1 MTFDRPACEALADRL
16 LRELFPICRSLSGE
30 GVRQS
35 LRVLQNHA
43 PLTILEYATGTP
55 CFDWTIPR
63 EWNAREAWIKD
74 ASGHKVVD
82 FAQSNL
88 HLVSYSTPVSGTFT
102 FAELEPHL
110 HTLPRLPRAI
120 PYRTS
125 YYREDWGFCLSQEQL
140 DGLDRQGRY
149 EVFIDSEL
157 EHGALTLAEA
167 RLAGASGRE
176 YLFST
181 YCCHPS
187 LANDNLSGLVL
198 TTLLCRELAGR
209 DLRHSY
215 RLVIVPET
223 IGAIAYLAH
232 HQEEMRRIA
241 GGFVVTCVGGPGPLG
256 YQPTFLGD
264 HHIDRAAGQAF
275 AELGVEPVLYP
286 FAPNGSD
293 ERQYSSPGFRIP
305 MATICKDKYFAYD
318 YYHTSLDDLSF
329 VSAGQIMETLEV
341 YLKAVE
347 ILEQD
352 EVLIS
357 TNPHGEPQLGR
368 RGLYP
373 QLGGKLL
380 PRPAQAPPEVLGGP
394 KVQPPP
400 EVLGGPKVQPPPELG
415 GPKVQPPP
423 ELDTVDALLWILF
436 LADGQ
441 HSLLDMA
448 RRAGAPFGQLRRLAT
463 VLLEEGLLRR
473 ADGNA

>member
-1 MTFDRPACEALADRL
+1 MTRDRAALKALADGL
-16 LRELFPICRSLSGE
+16 LRELFPICRSITGQ

-35 LRVLQNHA
+35 LAILQRHA
-43 PLTILEYATGTP
+43 PLAIQEYPSGTP

-74 ASGHKVVD
+74 SSGRKVVD
-82 FAQSNL
+82 FAVSNL
-88 HLVSYSTPVSGTFT
+88 HLVSYSVPLRATLTWD
-102 FAELEPHL
+102 ELAPHL
-110 HTLPRLPRAI
+110 HTLARLPRAI

-125 YYREDWGFCLSQEQL
+125 YYKEDWGFCLSQEQY
-140 DGLDRQGRY
+140 DALDRHGAH

-157 EHGALTLAEA
+157 KQGSLTLAEA
-167 RLAGASGRE
+167 RLPGGSGRE

-209 DLRHSY
+209 DLRHGY
-215 RLVIVPET
+215 RFVIAPET
-223 IGAIAYLAH
+223 IGVIAYLAH
-232 HQEEMRRIA
+232 NQEAMRSLT

-256 YQPTFLGD
+256 YQETFLGD
-264 HHIDRAAGQAF
+264 HHIDRAARQAF
-275 AELGVEPVLYP
+275 RELGIEPLRHA

-305 MATICKDKYFAYD
+305 VGSICKDKYFAYD
-318 YYHTSLDDLSF
+318 YYHTSLDDLDF
-329 VSAGQIMETLEV
+329 VKAGQILETLEV

-357 TNPHGEPQLGR
+357 TNPNCEPQLGR

-380 PRPAQAPPEVLGGP
+380 PSPPRTSATEA
-394 KVQPPP
+394 
-400 EVLGGPKVQPPPELG
+400 VQPPPELG
-415 GPKVQPPP
+415 GPQVQPPP

-441 HSLLDMA
+441 NSLLDMA
-448 RRAGAPFGQLRRLAT
+448 RRSGAPFGQLRRLADT
-463 VLLEEGLLRR
+463 LLAEGLLRR
-473 ADGNA
+473 GQEPPNHA

>member
-1 MTFDRPACEALADRL
+1 MSLDRPALESLADEL
-16 LRELFPICRSLSGE
+16 LAELFPICRSLTGD

-35 LRVLQNHA
+35 LAILQRHA
-43 PLTILEYATGTP
+43 PLVIQEYPSGTP

-63 EWNAREAWIKD
+63 EWNVKEAWIKD
-74 ASGHKVVD
+74 ASGRKVVD

-88 HLVSYSTPVSGTFT
+88 HLVSYSLPVNATLT
-102 FAELEPHL
+102 WEELAPHL
-110 HTLPRLPRAI
+110 HTLPRLPGAI

-125 YYREDWGFCLSQEQL
+125 YYKEDWGFCLSQQRY
-140 DGLDRQGRY
+140 DRLDRGGRH

-157 EHGALTLAEA
+157 KDGSLSLAEA
-167 RLAGASGRE
+167 RLPGVSGRE
-176 YLFST
+176 YLFSA

-187 LANDNLSGLVL
+187 LANDNLSGTVL
-198 TTLLCRELAGR
+198 NALLCRELAGR
-209 DLRHSY
+209 RLRHAY
-215 RLVIVPET
+215 RFLILPET
-223 IGAIAYLAH
+223 IGPIVYLAH
-232 HQEEMRRIA
+232 HQREMRRLA

-256 YQPTFLGD
+256 YLETFLGD
-264 HHIDRAAGQAF
+264 HHIDHAARQAF
-275 AELGVEPVLYP
+275 RELGMVPVAYP

-329 VSAGQIMETLEV
+329 ISASGIVDSLEV

-347 ILEQD
+347 ILEGD

-357 TNPHGEPQLGR
+357 TNPHCEPQLGR

-380 PRPAQAPPEVLGGP
+380 PRPAAPVAPPALGGP
-394 KVQPPP
+394 
-400 EVLGGPKVQPPPELG
+400 GVQPPPELA
-415 GPKVQPPP
+415 GPEVQPPLP
-423 ELDTVDALLWILF
+423 LDTVDALLWILF

-448 RRAGAPFGQLRRLAT
+448 RRSGAPFGQLRALADT
-463 VLLEEGLLRR
+463 LLQEGLLRR
-473 ADGNA
+473 AEEQDGHA

>member
-1 MTFDRPACEALADRL
+1 MDLEALADQL
-16 LRELFPICRSLSGE
+16 LRELFPICRSLSGD

-35 LRVLQNHA
+35 LSILARHA
-43 PLTILEYATGTP
+43 PLTMLEYPSGTP

-63 EWNAREAWIKD
+63 EWNARAAWIKD
-74 ASGHKVVD
+74 AQGRKVVD
-82 FAQSNL
+82 FGQSNL
-88 HLVSYSTPVSGTFT
+88 HLVSYSVPFRGTLT
-102 FAELEPHL
+102 WEELAPHL

-125 YYREDWGFCLSQEQL
+125 YYREDWGFCLSQEQYET
-140 DGLDRQGRY
+140 LDRQGRY
-149 EVFIDSEL
+149 EVCIDSEL
-157 EHGALTLAEA
+157 KDGSLTLAEA

-209 DLRHSY
+209 SRRHAY
-215 RLVIVPET
+215 RFVIAPET
-223 IGAIAYLAH
+223 IGPIAYLAQ
-232 HQEEMRRIA
+232 HQEEMRRLA

-256 YQPTFLGD
+256 YLETFLGD
-264 HHIDRAAGQAF
+264 HQIDRVARQAF
-275 AELGVEPVLYP
+275 RELGVEPLSYP

-318 YYHTSLDDLSF
+318 FYHTSLDDLSF
-329 VSAGQIMETLEV
+329 VKAGQIMQTLEV
-341 YLKAVE
+341 YLRAVD
-347 ILEQD
+347 ILERD
-352 EVLIS
+352 EVLVS
-357 TNPHGEPQLGR
+357 ANPHGEPQLGR

-380 PRPAQAPPEVLGGP
+380 PRPAALAATSGTG
-394 KVQPPP
+394 
-400 EVLGGPKVQPPPELG
+400 L
-415 GPKVQPPP
+415 PPP
-423 ELDTVDALLWILF
+423 ELDEVDAILWIMF
-436 LADGQ
+436 LADGK

-448 RRAGAPFGQLRRLAT
+448 RRSGAPFGQLRRLAG
-463 VLLEEGLLRR
+463 VLLAEGLLRR
-473 ADGNA
+473 AEDNA

>member
-1 MTFDRPACEALADRL
+1 MDYDRSAHEALADQL
-16 LRELFPICRSLSGE
+16 LRELFPLCRSLSGD

-35 LRVLQNHA
+35 LGILARQA
-43 PLTILEYATGTP
+43 PLSILEYKSGTP
-55 CFDWTIPR
+55 VFDWTIPP
-63 EWNAREAWIKD
+63 EWNPREAWIKD
-74 ASGHKVVD
+74 AAGRKVVD

-88 HLVSYSTPVSGTFT
+88 HLVSYSAPFRGVL
-102 FAELEPHL
+102 AWEELAPRL

-125 YYREDWGFCLSQEQL
+125 YYHKDWGFCLSQEQY
-140 DGLDRQGRY
+140 DALDRRGRY
-149 EVFIDSEL
+149 EVLIDSEL
-157 EHGALTLAEA
+157 KEGSLTLAQA
-167 RLAGASGRE
+167 RLPGSSGRE

-215 RLVIVPET
+215 RFVIAPET

-232 HQEEMRRIA
+232 NQEDMRRLA

-256 YQPTFLGD
+256 YVETFLGD
-264 HHIDRAAGQAF
+264 HHIDRVAGQAF
-275 AELGVEPVLYP
+275 AELGIQPLRYP

-293 ERQYSSPGFRIP
+293 ERQYSSPGLRIP

-318 YYHTSLDDLSF
+318 FYHTSLDDLGF
-329 VSAGQIMETLEV
+329 VTAGQIVETLAV
-341 YLKAVE
+341 YLKVVE
-347 ILEQD
+347 MLEQD

-357 TNPHGEPQLGR
+357 TNPLCEPQLGR

-373 QLGGKLL
+373 RLGGKLL
-380 PRPAQAPPEVLGGP
+380 PRPAAPAAGPGPESP
-394 KVQPPP
+394 RPR
-400 EVLGGPKVQPPPELG
+400 
-415 GPKVQPPP
+415 

-436 LADGQ
+436 LADGS

-448 RRAGAPFGQLRRLAT
+448 RRAGAPLGQLRRLAD

-473 ADGNA
+473 LEQDA